1 MSLRL
6 GVDLGATWLRA
17 CLNDGGRAAWTQ
29 RAPAVNWR
37 KATGVIRRL
46 LKKKGVARVD
56 ELVLGGTRLG
66 DPRHRAAFERALK
79 RVAREARVAPDF
91 EVAHLAC
98 FGGGPG
104 VILVGSTGSVAWAV
118 GPKGAARAGGWGP
131 LHGDEGSGFW
141 LGREG
146 SRSEAV
152 RAQARLPHPLALARA
167 EDPVRVTAALAPK
180 VLAAARRG
188 GAAKALRRRAAEQL
202 AALALETARKAG
214 LPRPLPLALH
224 GSLFKDAGL
233 RRDVLKRLGRVRV
246 AKARVPA
253 EKAAAGL

>member
-29 RAPAVNWR
+29 RAPAANWR
-37 KATGVIRRL
+37 KATAVIRRL
-46 LKKKGVARVD
+46 LKRKGLDRVD

-66 DPRHRAAFERALK
+66 DRKDRAAFEKALK
-79 RVAREARVAPDF
+79 RVARKAHVAPDF
-91 EVAHLAC
+91 EIAHLAC
-98 FGGGPG
+98 FGGKPG

-118 GPKGAARAGGWGP
+118 GPKGSARAGGWGP

-146 SRSEAV
+146 SRDEKI
-152 RAQARLPHPLALARA
+152 RAQARLPHPLKLARA
-167 EDPVRVTAALAPK
+167 ADPVRDTAVLAPK
-180 VLAAARRG
+180 VLGAARRG
-188 GAAKALRRRAAEQL
+188 GAAEKLRAEAAEHL
-202 AALALETARKAG
+202 ARLALEAAKGAG
-214 LPRPLPLALH
+214 LSKPWPLALH
-224 GSLFKDAGL
+224 GSLFKDDGL
-233 RRDVLKRLGRVRV
+233 RRDVLKKLGRARI

>member
-17 CLNDGGRAAWTQ
+17 CLNDGGTAAWTQ

-37 KATGVIRRL
+37 QATGVIRRL
-46 LKKKGVARVD
+46 LKKKGLSRVD

-66 DPRHRAAFERALK
+66 DPTHRAAFGRDLK

-91 EVAHLAC
+91 EIAHLAC
-98 FGGGPG
+98 FGGKPG

-118 GPKGAARAGGWGP
+118 GPKGSARAGGWGP

-146 SRSEAV
+146 SRDERV
-152 RAQARLPHPLALARA
+152 RAQARLPHPLTLARS
-167 EDPVRVTAALAPK
+167 EDPVRLTALLAPK
-180 VLAAARRG
+180 VLAAARRPG
-188 GAAKALRRRAAEQL
+188 PARRLRAEAARHL
-202 AALALETARKAG
+202 AGLALEAARKAG
-214 LPRPLPLALH
+214 LSRPLPLALH

-246 AKARVPA
+246 ATARVPA